1 MKFMLRK
8 GKGSV
13 SGFVDAEG
21 VTHVPGD
28 VVDLPASYKGQKWL
42 EVVNKT
48 VAKPMVPVSPEVEEP
63 KEESTVTEIVPLP
76 EKTEKKP
83 KKSSKK
89 K

>member
-28 VVDLPASYKGQKWL
+28 VVDLPASYKGQRWL

-48 VAKPMVPVSPEVEEP
+48 VAKPMVLVATEVEGL

-76 EKTEKKP
+76 ENAEKKP
-83 KKSSKK
+83 KKPSKK

>member
-13 SGFVDAEG
+13 SGFTDAAG
-21 VTHVPGD
+21 VTHVPGEI
-28 VVDLPASYKGQKWL
+28 VDLPASYKGQKWL

-48 VAKPMVPVSPEVEEP
+48 VAKPMVLVSPKMEEP
-63 KEESTVTEIVPLP
+63 KEESTVPEIVPLP

-83 KKSSKK
+83 KKPSKK